1 MTRRAGAGAQLPV
14 FVTSMWAARR
24 MAVVKWE
31 GLREGG
37 VAWFPDLTQPALDL
51 SAAFVQHL
59 IPLGSAGMILPAAVA
74 ATMFTNVALAF
85 GGGHANASRRDT
97 PPPNTQRFL
106 PYRDRCSPAA
116 VWACESASVVRASA
130 GIRHVAST
138 LSIRP
143 VYPWRRRSPALS
155 CMQPSRHRHLFSAST

>member
-97 PPPNTQRFL
+97 PPQPPSLSCPTVI
-106 PYRDRCSPAA
+106 AA
-116 VWACESASVVRASA
+116 APQLCGRVS
-130 GIRHVAST
+130 
-138 LSIRP
+138 L
-143 VYPWRRRSPALS
+143 PALCGRLLAFVTS
-155 CMQPSRHRHLFSAST
+155 HQP